1 MENNKSWPRYYY
13 LFLSAFGISNL
24 GNWIYLIALNVY
36 VLRLTDSPA
45 AIAGLY
51 IVGPTV
57 RIFCNFFVGSLIDR
71 LDKKML
77 VIYSD
82 IARGIF
88 VFCMPFVDS
97 IFLIYTLIALTNFA
111 GTFFGPSNT
120 YLITKLIR
128 GEHRLRFNSLNSTL
142 SSGSFMIGPAIGGAI
157 LTFVSI
163 PIAMWVNAAT
173 FFIGALL
180 LVFIPPVQSSE
191 QPKAA
196 LSPFQTLKEDYQ
208 TVFAFSKINKVLTKF
223 IFIYTMALMIAH
235 SLDSQEITFLY
246 NVLHITDGLYGVTVG
261 LTGIGAIIGG
271 LCAVAYATK
280 LEVGTY
286 IKVGL
291 TLTLLCYLVFYS
303 SPSLIVAITSFILL
317 GFFMAFSN
325 SGYATYYQESIPPE
339 MMGRY
344 GSFINLIQSVVVV
357 LLTLLL
363 GVLAEVISVQVVTVI
378 FAGIGLLISF
388 GIWFISQVHFKVE
401 PKTM

>member
-1 MENNKSWPRYYY
+1 MENSKHWPRYYY

-51 IVGPTV
+51 IVGPIV
-57 RIFCNFFVGSLIDR
+57 RIVCSFFVGSLIDR
-71 LDKKML
+71 LDKKKL

-82 IARGIF
+82 VMRGIF

-97 IFLIYTLIALTNFA
+97 IYFIYTLVALTNVA

-120 YLITKLIR
+120 YLTTKLIN

-142 SSGSFMIGPAIGGAI
+142 SSGAFMIGPAIGGAI
-157 LTFVSI
+157 LTFASI
-163 PIAMWVNAAT
+163 SVAMWMNAAT

-180 LVFIPPVQSSE
+180 LVFIPKVQSIE
-191 QPKAA
+191 QPKTA
-196 LSPFQTLKEDYQ
+196 LTPIQTLKEDYQ
-208 TVFAFSKINKVLTKF
+208 AVFAFSKTKNVLTKF
-223 IFIYTMALMIAH
+223 ILIYTMALMVAH
-235 SLDSQEITFLY
+235 ALDSQEITFLY
-246 NVLHITDGLYGVTVG
+246 DVLHITDGLYGVTVG

-280 LEVGTY
+280 FEVGTY

-291 TLTLLCYLVFYS
+291 TLTLFCYLVFYS
-303 SPSLIVAITSFILL
+303 STTLLVAITSFILL

-378 FAGIGLLISF
+378 FAAVGLVISL
-388 GIWFISQVHFKVE
+388 GVWFIAQAHFKVE
-401 PKTM
+401 PKAT